1 MDEAAALGEDIKR
14 KRQEEEVAAAALAE
28 EEERRAE
35 EVKAEAR
42 ARAKEEVAA
51 VTAEVDLDEQR
62 NLMSKLEQEFNDN
75 YSAGAS
81 PASDADFGF

>member
-1 MDEAAALGEDIKR
+1 MHKRALDLI
-14 KRQEEEVAAAALAE
+14 QPLQLHLQALADVVRLPE
-28 EEERRAE
+28 LHVGRQH
-35 EVKAEAR
+35 
-42 ARAKEEVAA
+42 
-51 VTAEVDLDEQR
+51 EVDLDEQR